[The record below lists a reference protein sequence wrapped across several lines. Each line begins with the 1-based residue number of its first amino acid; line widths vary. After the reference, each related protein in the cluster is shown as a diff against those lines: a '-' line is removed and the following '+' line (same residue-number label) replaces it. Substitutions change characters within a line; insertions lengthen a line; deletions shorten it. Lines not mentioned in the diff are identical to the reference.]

1 MATKDNMTIGLT
13 GSQEPDNFTIQVYQ
27 WDVASSAESLRVTYA
42 TGVTRNTPSTYGGG
56 TLALGT
62 YGITG
67 ITGSDYYIKLT
78 ATNKCGSS
86 AVYAVNT
93 TTLAL
98 TVLNQV
104 PLSTVFGAANP
115 DSMIFTGPPM
125 SLVTNGARHS
135 EIAYFDGPFYLSDN
149 PPVYPQYGAGGTGFT
164 TNFTIEHLGTYL
176 ASDGSTV
183 SGKWGNGPFDTYLLT
198 QDQSSPYKRYS
209 IDAFQTAGI
218 AIDLSPVDFKSQ
230 IRVTFNPSGS
240 SRTFYYYWYGSNV

>member
-27 WDVASSAESLRVTYA
+27 WDVSSSSESLRVTYA

-67 ITGSDYYIKLT
+67 ITGNDYYIKLT

-86 AVYAVNT
+86 AVYAINT

-98 TVLNQV
+98 SVLTQV
-104 PLSTVFGAANP
+104 PLGTVFTSGNP
-115 DSMIFTGPPM
+115 DTMIFTGPLN
-125 SLVTNGARHS
+125 SEVTNGARHS
-135 EIAYFDGPFYLSDN
+135 EIAYFDGPFYLSDD

-164 TNFTIEHLGTYL
+164 NNFTIEHLGTYL
-176 ASDGSTV
+176 ASDNSTV
-183 SGKWGNGPFDTYLLT
+183 SGKWASGPFSTFLLT
-198 QDQSSPYKRYS
+198 QDQNSPYKRYS
-209 IDAFQTAGI
+209 LDAFQTSGI
-218 AIDLSPVDFKSQ
+218 AIDSSAITYKSQ

-240 SRTFYYYWYGSNV
+240 SRTFYYYWYGTNV